1 LSMPISSM
9 AGGALSASAVGKAV
23 TDHARLLAAA
33 RFGTATSLGLG
44 APSPWGEG
52 GREAAG

>member
-44 APSPWGEG
+44 APSPLGEG